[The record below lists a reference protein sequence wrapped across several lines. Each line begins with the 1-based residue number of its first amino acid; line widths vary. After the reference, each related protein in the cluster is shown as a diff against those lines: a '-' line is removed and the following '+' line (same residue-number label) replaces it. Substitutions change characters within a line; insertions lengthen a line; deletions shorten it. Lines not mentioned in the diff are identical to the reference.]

1 MKKITL
7 IMLLILPILNH
18 AIYIE
23 QGGVRNAALGSCG
36 IASSNDLSASV
47 YNPALLAIVNRAGLL
62 TDSRKYF
69 WDLVN
74 DELSFNYTAI
84 GIPFGRFG
92 YLASSGSFFSSNLLN
107 QNKIGLHYANFLLGN
122 KLTFGVS
129 AYQYQIGYDQ
139 NEFTVVDPFFQE
151 YGYDKSVYDFDFG
164 LAYRFS
170 DKLKFGFVG
179 YNLSS
184 ADIALAEENEDK
196 IARKFGVGIDYTW
209 GKANIV
215 SDVKYTSSEIE
226 TQNGYEFSLGCE
238 YELAKNFDLRAGYD
252 QYSLSSGFGINL
264 LSKEITNTNYD
275 PISSKEILNIRKIEI
290 GIDYMFQFPISG
302 IISKY
307 GDHVI
312 GIRINYKSS
321 SDEIEKLSKFVPP
334 VEKYVTHS
342 EAKDLSDNNV
352 KVDSLLTPVI
362 AVVDTVFVESIIEK
376 VLYDTIVVFSGVPDS
391 TYMQK
396 ARELEAMKAENK
408 ILRANNKAQWHLLE
422 ALKKYYSGD
431 YYDAIDEC
439 KRAIQ
444 LAPGLAIAYIR
455 LGSIYLKVN
464 EPEKAKFYWK
474 KARRIEPNNPE
485 LKRIAK
491 FLE

>member
-1 MKKITL
+1 MKKIAL
-7 IMLLILPILNH
+7 ILLLILPILNH

-23 QGGVRNAALGSCG
+23 QGGVRNAALGNCG

-74 DELSFNYTAI
+74 DDLTFNYTAV

-92 YLASSGSFFSSNLLN
+92 YLASSGSFFNSNLLN
-107 QNKIGLHYANFLLGN
+107 QNKIGLHYANFISGN
-122 KLTFGVS
+122 KLTFGIS
-129 AYQYQIGYDQ
+129 GYQYQIGYDQ

-151 YGYDKSVYDFDFG
+151 YGYDKLVYDFDFG

-170 DKLKFGFVG
+170 DRLKLGFVG
-179 YNLSS
+179 YNLAS
-184 ADIALAEENEDK
+184 ADIALAKENEDK
-196 IARKFGVGIDYTW
+196 IPRKFGAGIDYTW

-215 SDVKYTSSEIE
+215 GDVKYTNSEIE
-226 TQNGYEFSLGCE
+226 SQKGYEFSLGCE
-238 YELAKNFDLRAGYD
+238 YDLAKNFDLRAGYD
-252 QYSLSSGFGINL
+252 QYSISSGFGINL

-302 IISKY
+302 IKSKY

-321 SDEIEKLSKFVPP
+321 SDEIDKLSKLVPP
-334 VEKYVTHS
+334 VEKYVTHTQ
-342 EAKDLSDNNV
+342 AKELTDNNV
-352 KVDSLLTPVI
+352 KVDSLFTPNI
-362 AVVDTVFVESIIEK
+362 AIVDTVYIENIIEK

-391 TYMQK
+391 TYMKK

-408 ILRANNKAQWHLLE
+408 VLRANNKAQWHLLE

-431 YYDAIDEC
+431 YNGAIDEC
-439 KRAIQ
+439 KKAIR

-455 LGSIYLKVN
+455 LGSIYLKIN

-474 KARRIEPNNPE
+474 KARMIEPNNPE
-485 LKRIAK
+485 LKRVEK
-491 FLE
+491 FLK